1 MRHFLAVMMIAALAV
16 YLAACLGLF
25 AAQRSFIYY
34 PPPRAQLAAPRV
46 WTFEAPG
53 AVLTVSERPAAG
65 NRAVLYLGGNA
76 EDVSASLPLLEHAF
90 PAHAIYLLHYRGYTG
105 SSGTPTE
112 EALVADA
119 LALLDRVAARHGEIV
134 VVGRSLGTG
143 VAVQVAGRRPVHRLV
158 LVTPFDSLQELAAQ
172 QFPLFPVR
180 WLLKDKYE
188 SWRYAPQVRAPTLIV
203 AAERDEIVPASST
216 RKLLSRF
223 APGIAT
229 METIAGAGHDTVSDS
244 PAYLEALRRAQ

>member
-1 MRHFLAVMMIAALAV
+1 
-16 YLAACLGLF
+16 
-25 AAQRSFIYY
+25 
-34 PPPRAQLAAPRV
+34 
-46 WTFEAPG
+46 
-53 AVLTVSERPAAG
+53 
-65 NRAVLYLGGNA
+65 
-76 EDVSASLPLLEHAF
+76 
-90 PAHAIYLLHYRGYTG
+90 
-105 SSGTPTE
+105 
-112 EALVADA
+112 
-119 LALLDRVAARHGEIV
+119 
-134 VVGRSLGTG
+134 
-143 VAVQVAGRRPVHRLV
+143 VHRLV

-203 AAERDEIVPASST
+203 AAERDEIIPASST